1 MSGDVVMALQ
11 FMTGSVA
18 CILTF
23 LYVLAIGKFSKLQPK
38 EWGLLALGVF
48 ATLVWWG
55 VRSAAGANIIILG
68 AFLVSCIPTFAG
80 VWRDPFTET
89 SRPWVLWTLAFAIT
103 TTNVV

>member
-38 EWGLLALGVF
+38 EWGLLALGGF
-48 ATLVWWG
+48 
-55 VRSAAGANIIILG
+55 RSNERRCGDGAAVHDRISR
-68 AFLVSCIPTFAG
+68 VHPHIPLRA
-80 VWRDPFTET
+80 RHRE
-89 SRPWVLWTLAFAIT
+89 VLEIAAEGMGTPRARRIQI
-103 TTNVV
+103 